1 MGDKKKDN
9 LIRQIRKEVPKPT
22 RIHKSKKAKIRDKE
36 DRQTIKEYSY
46 EDA

>member
-1 MGDKKKDN
+1 MGNKKKDN

-22 RIHKSKKAKIRDKE
+22 QIHKTKKAKIRDRE
-36 DRQTIKEYSY
+36 DRKEIKEYSY